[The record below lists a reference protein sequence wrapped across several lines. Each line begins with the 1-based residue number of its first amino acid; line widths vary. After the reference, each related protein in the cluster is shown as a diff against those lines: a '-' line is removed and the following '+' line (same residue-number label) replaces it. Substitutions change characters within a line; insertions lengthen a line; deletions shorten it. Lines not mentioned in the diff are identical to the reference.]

1 MDTHTHTQH
10 GNAGE
15 EWSLAAQAKA
25 LEGVRRRAQDRL
37 FPGVMRA
44 GSSGILILDLLQVSG
59 FQPVGGTL
67 SGQPLH
73 TNVVG
78 FLCWPA
84 GPILGI

>member
-1 MDTHTHTQH
+1 MDTHTQH
-10 GNAGE
+10 GDAGE

-25 LEGVRRRAQDRL
+25 LGVRRWAQDRP
-37 FPGVMRA
+37 FPGVKRA
-44 GSSGILILDLLQVSG
+44 GSCGILILDLLQVSG

-73 TNVVG
+73 TNAVG